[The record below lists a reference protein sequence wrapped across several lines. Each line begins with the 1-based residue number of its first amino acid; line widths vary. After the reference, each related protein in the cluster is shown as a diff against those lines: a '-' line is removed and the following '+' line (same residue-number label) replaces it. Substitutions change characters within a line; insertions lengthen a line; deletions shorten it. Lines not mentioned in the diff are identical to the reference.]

1 MTAILDSVVKEGFSE
16 EVMSLLRP
24 VKEGKDAGRRQEH
37 CGCVQG
43 IAGKANVAKMK

>member
-16 EVMSLLRP
+16 EVMFLLRP
-24 VKEGKDAGRRQEH
+24 NEEKDAGRRQEQ

-43 IAGKANVAKMK
+43 KAGKATVAKIK